1 MNAPYQCE
9 RAKEEFLAISPDRRE
24 LVLENNGGPGTACG
38 HWEED
43 IFRTEESS
51 ELMTGFFEA
60 NLLQPISIA
69 TVAALEDIGGYEVDY
84 CGADVWPARSDI
96 ENKYEVLLPQR
107 DITVDT
113 TPTLAPRRGIDEDGR
128 ETPLSTSFASVASM
142 VTSFLLSTTAFLL
155 L

>member
-1 MNAPYQCE
+1 M
-9 RAKEEFLAISPDRRE
+9 
-24 LVLENNGGPGTACG
+24 ENNGGPGTACG

-43 IFRTEESS
+43 VFRFGESS

-69 TVAALEDIGGYEVDY
+69 TVAALDDLGGYEVDY

-96 ENKYEVLLPQR
+96 EQKYTVLLPTR
-107 DITVDT
+107 DINVDT
-113 TPTLAPRRGIDEDGR
+113 TPTGAPRRGIDEQGTTR
-128 ETPLSTSFASVASM
+128 ELDPATSRATEKFAKVSM
-142 VTSFLLSTTAFLL
+142 AALVVLAALL